1 LTANELEPGMI
12 MRSMIG
18 KLYLVID
25 ITSSE
30 EDLINAYVVL
40 SQEQKLK
47 TLLIGVNS
55 KVHVL

>member
-1 LTANELEPGMI
+1 MI